1 MSLNQ
6 FLSFMC
12 MMLWGQCLTVCGTS
26 FHTANICARLLF
38 PVYQVLL
45 AAALQQNF
53 FGKVWRKG
61 VNCGEGQ
68 KRKMRVRDK
77 RRNMVRTWLCC
88 SQAGTPGLNK
98 SFMPLIK
105 IHETEPP
112 IRGIIMH
119 CVSAHRNTI
128 LALGDPISSSLLE
141 EKSWKWVIILE
152 IK

>member
-1 MSLNQ
+1 
-6 FLSFMC
+6 
-12 MMLWGQCLTVCGTS
+12 
-26 FHTANICARLLF
+26 
-38 PVYQVLL
+38 
-45 AAALQQNF
+45 
-53 FGKVWRKG
+53 
-61 VNCGEGQ
+61 
-68 KRKMRVRDK
+68 MRVRDK